1 MDPTSGSPSISSSSV
16 SLNELPIKNII
27 EKSNSTESSD
37 CNEEK
42 SIQVPMPLVEENK
55 EPGVSSLQ
63 NFSPFFMQKKQ
74 CPFYNVQSRS
84 KLPMYIVC
92 IYYPPPF
99 AISGNWV
106 STQRHNKSSDCSL
119 DYEWCRVCAIA

>member
-1 MDPTSGSPSISSSSV
+1 MKSISQNFRRNDFTKFLTYYYTSLLTHNIDLDPTSGTPSISSSSV

-55 EPGVSSLQ
+55 EPGVSLYTIL
-63 NFSPFFMQKKQ
+63 PRYAFF
-74 CPFYNVQSRS
+74 V
-84 KLPMYIVC
+84 
-92 IYYPPPF
+92 
-99 AISGNWV
+99 
-106 STQRHNKSSDCSL
+106 KSQHS
-119 DYEWCRVCAIA
+119 